1 MPSRT
6 WLDKEKEAE
15 AHRAE
20 VEMATPGTII
30 AYSDGSK
37 HENGNAGAGWA
48 ITEDGATLEEGHV
61 ALGKWMEVADAEAIG
76 ALKAARRATARDGTE
91 EIWLCLDNQ
100 GIVNRLRNP
109 STRNS
114 TSQDVIDE
122 TKTALRRWASES
134 PERRVHV
141 LWVPGH
147 MGLKVNELADA
158 VLRRNLKFLE
168 ERQQPERPE
177 ATQPPPTASTET

>member
-1 MPSRT
+1 
-6 WLDKEKEAE
+6 
-15 AHRAE
+15 
-20 VEMATPGTII
+20 MATPGTII

-37 HENGNAGAGWA
+37 HENGNAGAGWV

-76 ALKAARRATARDGTE
+76 ALEAARQATARDGTE

-122 TKTALRRWASES
+122 TKTTLHR
-134 PERRVHV
+134 
-141 LWVPGH
+141 
-147 MGLKVNELADA
+147 
-158 VLRRNLKFLE
+158 
-168 ERQQPERPE
+168 
-177 ATQPPPTASTET
+177 